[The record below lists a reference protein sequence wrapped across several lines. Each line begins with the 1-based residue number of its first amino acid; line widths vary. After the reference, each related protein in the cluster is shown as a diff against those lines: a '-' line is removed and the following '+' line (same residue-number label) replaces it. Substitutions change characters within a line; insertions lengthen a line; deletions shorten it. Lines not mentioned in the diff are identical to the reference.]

1 MENMKLTCNRLIT
14 ILDRNGIKI
23 DNSPNIDMILDKYDI
38 MDVKITKRTNI
49 VKVSSSRPGPVI
61 YTGISN
67 PTVDISDNEYVIN
80 FIDDCG
86 KVYTC
91 LLKDKYNIGE
101 IGTDGYPILPFYKLY
116 TPEHHI
122 GLIMKT
128 FEGKIILSESSKE
141 ERRNAYKKIL
151 KEKQEEETKIQL
163 LKEKKKK
170 AKIELLKEKEKQ
182 LYKKISTFPYQ
193 VFIGLEIIIH
203 EIVNKEKKKC
213 SWLVKAY
220 KNDDEDDDEEEEYI
234 NRKGI
239 IYKFNED
246 DDEEEEYINRENK
259 YLINFDDD
267 TTLWIDMDSQ
277 KFTID
282 LEKFKENFDNKLIN
296 NSMYFIDKYIKI
308 GDKIG
313 KIDIF
318 DNNKYHLTYKNNSG
332 RWYDL
337 RNVDINSIEFVL

>member
-1 MENMKLTCNRLIT
+1 MENKKLTCNRLIT

-38 MDVKITKRTNI
+38 MDVEITKRTNI
-49 VKVSSSRPGPVI
+49 VKVSSSRPGPWPCNF
-61 YTGISN
+61 N
-67 PTVDISDNEYVIN
+67 PTEDIPDNEYVVK

-86 KVYTC
+86 KVYAC
-91 LLKDKYNIGE
+91 LLKDKYNIGN
-101 IGTDGYPILPFYKLY
+101 IGANGYPIYPFYKLY

-122 GLIMKT
+122 GLIMET

-170 AKIELLKEKEKQ
+170 AKIELLKEKEKEKQ

-203 EIVNKEKKKC
+203 EIVNKEKKKY
-213 SWLVKAY
+213 SWLVKA
-220 KNDDEDDDEEEEYI
+220 DEDDDEEEKYI

-246 DDEEEEYINRENK
+246 DDDDEEEEYINRKNK

-267 TTLWIDMDSQ
+267 TTLWIDMGSQ

-332 RWYDL
+332 CWYDL
-337 RNVDINSIEFVL
+337 RNVDIYLIEFVL